1 MNDIKW
7 YYICSTILHIS
18 FASLTRLDISIASR
32 DTFSYL
38 YKSHFSF
45 LRRINRK
52 KIYLNLC
59 KKYIRYNIKLVMLFS
74 SLRIMLYD
82 EIENTQSLNYD
93 WGDYVCCTTIGS
105 DVAICY
111 RIKNF

>member
-1 MNDIKW
+1 MFD
-7 YYICSTILHIS
+7 YTAYFICLSYTTRHIDRVTRNVQLLVQKS
-18 FASLTRLDISIASR
+18 FQ
-32 DTFSYL
+32 
-38 YKSHFSF
+38 F